1 MTREALELRKKRKKE
16 IARKTKIAE
25 IWARSGSLEQFLL
38 EVDVKAP
45 EANKLDLLAV
55 RSLHLKKSCWKLWNA
70 CYLAAMI
77 CSVVWLLLFLA
88 SLVGGEQFLSVF
100 GSKLMCCVYM
110 SVLAAFPALFFFF
123 DSLAGKW
130 ESFLAEHFALASA
143 GA

>member
-45 EANKLDLLAV
+45 KANKLDLLAV
-55 RSLHLKKSCWKLWNA
+55 RGWYLKKSYRKPWDLC
-70 CYLAAMI
+70 CHAAI
-77 CSVVWLLLFLA
+77 VSCVAWLLLFLILTA
-88 SLVGGEQFLSVF
+88 GGMRQQVF
-100 GSKLMCCVYM
+100 GSKLLCCVCM

-130 ESFLAEHFALASA
+130 ENFLAEHFTLASA